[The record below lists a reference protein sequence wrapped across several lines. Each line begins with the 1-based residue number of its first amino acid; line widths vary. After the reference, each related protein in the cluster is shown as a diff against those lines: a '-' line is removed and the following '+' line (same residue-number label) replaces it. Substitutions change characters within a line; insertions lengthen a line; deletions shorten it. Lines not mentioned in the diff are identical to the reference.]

1 MSKQE
6 EMYNLVTEYQRSGLS
21 AKAFS
26 KEKGIS
32 PTTFGY
38 WIRKN
43 KQEDQSG
50 GFVEVDTVLNSSS
63 SGMELIYPNGV
74 KLQMSSP
81 NLALIA
87 RLIKLY

>member
-6 EMYNLVTEYQRSGLS
+6 EMYNLVTQYRGSGIS

-38 WIRKN
+38 WVRK
-43 KQEDQSG
+43 KKEEDHPG
-50 GFVEVDTVLNSSS
+50 GYT
-63 SGMELIYPNGV
+63 G
-74 KLQMSSP
+74 
-81 NLALIA
+81 AC
-87 RLIKLY
+87 

>member
-6 EMYNLVTEYQRSGLS
+6 EMYNLVTQYRGSGIS

-38 WIRKN
+38 WVRK
-43 KQEDQSG
+43 KKEEDHPG
-50 GFVEVDTVLNSSS
+50 GFVEVTKGSNAS
-63 SGMELIYPNGV
+63 SGELELIYPNGV
-74 KLQMSSP
+74 KLQM
-81 NLALIA
+81 NAADLGLIA
-87 RLIKLY
+87 RLVKLY

>member
-6 EMYNLVTEYQRSGLS
+6 EMYNLVAEYRSSGIS

-38 WIRKN
+38 WVRK
-43 KQEDQSG
+43 KKEEDHPG
-50 GFVEVDTVLNSSS
+50 GFISIATGLKSSA
-63 SGMELIYPNGV
+63 GELELIYPNGV
-74 KLQMSSP
+74 KLHMSSP
-81 NLALIA
+81 DLALLA
-87 RLIKLY
+87 KLVKLY

>member
-6 EMYNLVTEYQRSGLS
+6 EMYNLVTEYRSSGIS

-38 WIRKN
+38 WIRK
-43 KQEDQSG
+43 KKEEDHPG
-50 GFVEVDTVLNSSS
+50 GFVEIARGLKSSTHEL
-63 SGMELIYPNGV
+63 ELIYPNGV
-74 KLQMSSP
+74 KLQMSLP
-81 NLALIA
+81 DLALIA
-87 RLIKLY
+87 SLVKLY